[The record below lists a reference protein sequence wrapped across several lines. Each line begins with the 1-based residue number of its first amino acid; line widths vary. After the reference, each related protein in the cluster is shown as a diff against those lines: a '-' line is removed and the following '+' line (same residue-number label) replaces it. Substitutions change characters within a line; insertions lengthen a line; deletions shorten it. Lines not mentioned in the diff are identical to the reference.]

1 MNPQELFCPNMDCA
15 ARGQVGKGNIH
26 THSLKDQRC
35 ICDVCGQTFATTRGT
50 IFYRLRSD
58 PQLVMWVIV
67 LLAYGCPIQA
77 IVKAFGLDERTVC
90 DWHRRAGQHCQQ
102 VHEHLVEGS
111 QHDLEQVQ
119 ADEIKVKTQKG
130 TFWMALAIWVP
141 TRLWMGGVVSPKR
154 DLDLI
159 QALADKVRRMALCRP
174 LLLAVDG
181 LASYVSAFRNAFRSK
196 LPRQEGELGRCRLVA
211 WQDIAIVQVV
221 KQRVEGV
228 FAQCIE
234 RRIVQGTKTMIEQL
248 IVTTQGKGVI
258 NTAFIERLN
267 ATFRQRI
274 HSLTRRTRTLAQRA
288 ETLAAGMYIV
298 GCFYNFCDFHHSLR
312 LKLSVGSFGY
322 RWVQRTPAIVARLT
336 DHQWSPAE
344 LFNFKVPPARWKLPK
359 QRGRPSTAIL
369 QLAQQWAS

>member
-1 MNPQELFCPNMDCA
+1 MNPQELFCPNMDCP

-26 THSLKDQRC
+26 VHSQKDKRC
-35 ICDVCGQTFATTRGT
+35 ICEVCGQTFTTTTGT

-58 PQLVMWVIV
+58 PQLVMWVII
-67 LLAYGCPIQA
+67 LLANGCPVQA

-90 DWHRRAGQHCQQ
+90 DWQMRAGKHCQQ
-102 VHEHLVEGS
+102 VHERLVENS
-111 QHDLEQVQ
+111 QHDLQQVQ

-130 TFWMALAIWVP
+130 TIWMALAIWVP
-141 TRLWMGGVVSPKR
+141 TRLWLGGVVSAKR
-154 DLDLI
+154 DMDLI
-159 QALADKVRRMALCRP
+159 QALADKVRQMALCRP

-181 LASYVSAFRNAFRSK
+181 LASYVSTFRNAFRSK
-196 LPRQEGELGRCRLVA
+196 FPRRAGELGRCKMVS
-211 WQDIAIVQVV
+211 WQDIIIVQVV
-221 KQRVEGV
+221 KQRVESV
-228 FAQCIE
+228 LNVE
-234 RRIVQGTKTMIEQL
+234 RRIVQGAKDMLEHLIEK
-248 IVTTQGKGVI
+248 TQGKGVI

-274 HSLTRRTRTLAQRA
+274 NSLTRRTRTLAQRS

-336 DHQWSPAE
+336 DHQWTPTE
-344 LFNFKVPPARWKLPK
+344 LFNFKVPPPPWELPK

>member
-1 MNPQELFCPNMDCA
+1 MNPQELFCPNMDCP
-15 ARGQVGKGNIH
+15 ARGRVGKGNIH
-26 THSLKDQRC
+26 THSLKEKRC
-35 ICDVCGQTFATTRGT
+35 ICEVCGQTFTTTTGT

-67 LLAYGCPIQA
+67 LMAYGCPVQA

-90 DWHRRAGQHCQQ
+90 DWHRRAGKHCQQ
-102 VHEHLVEGS
+102 VHEHLVENS
-111 QHDLEQVQ
+111 QHDLQQVQ
-119 ADEIKVKTQKG
+119 ADEIKVKIQKG
-130 TFWMALAIWVP
+130 TIWMALAIWVP
-141 TRLWMGGVVSPKR
+141 ARLWLGGVISPRR

-159 QALADKVRRMALCRP
+159 QALADKVRKMALCRP

-196 LPRQEGELGRCRLVA
+196 FPRQAGELGRCKLVV

-221 KQRVEGV
+221 KQRVEGILN
-228 FAQCIE
+228 IE
-234 RRIVQGTKTMIEQL
+234 RRIVQGAEGMVERL
-248 IVTTQGKGVI
+248 IQTTQGKGVI

-322 RWVQRTPAIVARLT
+322 HWVQRTPAIVARLT
-336 DHQWSPAE
+336 DHQWTPTE
-344 LFNFKVPPARWKLPK
+344 LFNFKLHPPHWEPPK
-359 QRGRPSTAIL
+359 RRGRPSTALL

>member
-1 MNPQELFCPNMDCA
+1 MNPHELFCPNMDCP
-15 ARGQVGKGNIH
+15 ARGHKGKGNIH
-26 THSLKDQRC
+26 THSLKDKRC
-35 ICDVCGQTFATTRGT
+35 ICEVCGRTFATTTGT

-58 PQLVMWVIV
+58 PQMVMWVII

-90 DWHRRAGQHCQQ
+90 GWQKRAGQHCQQ
-102 VHEHLVEGS
+102 VHEHLVESS

-159 QALADKVRRMALCRP
+159 QALADKLRNMALCRP

-196 LPRQEGELGRCRLVA
+196 FPRPAGQTGRCKMVA
-211 WQDIAIVQVV
+211 WQDIVIVQVV
-221 KQRVEGV
+221 KQRVAGV
-228 FAQCIE
+228 LNVE
-234 RRIVQGTKTMIEQL
+234 RRIVQGAEDLVDRL
-248 IVTTQGKGVI
+248 IQTTQGKGVI

-274 HSLTRRTRTLAQRA
+274 NSLTRRTRTLAQRA
-288 ETLAAGMYIV
+288 ETLVSGMYIV

-322 RWVQRTPAIVARLT
+322 RWVQRTPAIAAGLT
-336 DHQWSPAE
+336 DHPWTPVE
-344 LFNFKVPPARWKLPK
+344 LCNFKVPPPRWELPT
-359 QRGRPSTAIL
+359 QRGRTSSALL
-369 QLAQQWAS
+369 QLAQQWAH

>member
-1 MNPQELFCPNMDCA
+1 MNPRDLFCPNLDCP
-15 ARGQVGKGNIH
+15 ARGQKGKGNIRP
-26 THSLKDQRC
+26 HSQKDKRC
-35 ICDVCGQTFATTRGT
+35 ICDTCGQTFTTTAGT

-77 IVKAFGLDERTVC
+77 IVKAFGLDERTVR
-90 DWHRRAGQHCQQ
+90 DWHRRAGKHCQQ
-102 VHEHLVEGS
+102 VHEHLVES
-111 QHDLEQVQ
+111 RQYDLEQVQ

-159 QALADKVRRMALCRP
+159 QALADKVRSMALCRP

-181 LASYVSAFRNAFRSK
+181 LASYVTAFRNAFRSK
-196 LPRQEGELGRCRLVA
+196 FPRAEGETGRCKMVS
-211 WQDIAIVQVV
+211 WQDIIIVQVV
-221 KQRVEGV
+221 KQRVEGMLHV
-228 FAQCIE
+228 E
-234 RRIVQGTKTMIEQL
+234 RRIVQGAKNMVEQL
-248 IVTTQGKGVI
+248 IITTQGTGVI

-288 ETLAAGMYIV
+288 ETLVAGMYIV

-312 LKLSVGSFGY
+312 LKLSVGSFSH
-322 RWVQRTPAIVARLT
+322 RWVQRTPAIASKLA
-336 DHQWSPAE
+336 DHQWTPAE
-344 LFNFKVPPARWKLPK
+344 LFNFTVPPPHWEIPK
-359 QRGRPSTAIL
+359 QRGRPSLTLL

>member
-1 MNPQELFCPNMDCA
+1 MNPHELFCPNMDCA
-15 ARGQVGKGNIH
+15 ARGQIGKGNIH
-26 THSLKDQRC
+26 THSLKDKRC
-35 ICDVCGQTFATTRGT
+35 ICDVCEQTFVTTTGT
-50 IFYRLRSD
+50 LFYRLRSD

-102 VHEHLVEGS
+102 VHEYLVES
-111 QHDLEQVQ
+111 RQQDLEQVQ

-130 TFWMALAIWVP
+130 PFWMALALWVP
-141 TRLWMGGVVSPKR
+141 TRLWMGGVVSAQR
-154 DLDLI
+154 DLNLI
-159 QALADKVRRMALCRP
+159 QALADKVRSMALCRP

-196 LPRQEGELGRCRLVA
+196 LPRHEGELGRSKLVA

-221 KQRVEGV
+221 KQRTEGV
-228 FAQCIE
+228 LNVE
-234 RRIVQGTKTMIEQL
+234 RRIVQGAKNMIERL
-248 IVTTQGKGVI
+248 ILTTQGKGVI

-274 HSLTRRTRTLAQRA
+274 NSLTRRTRTLAQRA
-288 ETLAAGMYIV
+288 ETLVAGMYIV

-322 RWVQRTPAIVARLT
+322 RWVQRTPAIASKLA
-336 DHQWSPAE
+336 DHQWTPAE
-344 LFNFKVPPARWKLPK
+344 LLNFKVPPSPWEIPK
-359 QRGRPSTAIL
+359 QRGRPSTAL
-369 QLAQQWAS
+369 LRLAHQWAA

>member
-1 MNPQELFCPNMDCA
+1 MNPQKLFCPNMDCP

-26 THSLKDQRC
+26 PHSLKDKRC
-35 ICDVCGQTFATTRGT
+35 RCDVCEKTFVTTAGS

-58 PQLVMWVIV
+58 PQLVMWVLI

-90 DWHRRAGQHCQQ
+90 AWQARAGQHCQE
-102 VHEHLVEGS
+102 VHEHLVENHP
-111 QHDLEQVQ
+111 HDLQHVQ

-130 TFWMALAIWVP
+130 TIWMALAIWVP
-141 TRLWMGGVVSPKR
+141 TRLWMGGVISPKR
-154 DLDLI
+154 DLALI
-159 QALADKVRRMALCRP
+159 QALADKVRNMALCRP

-196 LPRQEGELGRCRLVA
+196 FPRQQGELGRCKMVA
-211 WQDIAIVQVV
+211 WQNIAIVQVV

-228 FAQCIE
+228 LNVE
-234 RRIVQGTKTMIEQL
+234 RRIVQGAKNMIER
-248 IVTTQGKGVI
+248 IIITTQGKGVI

-274 HSLTRRTRTLAQRA
+274 NSLTRRTRTLAQRP
-288 ETLAAGMYIV
+288 ETLAAGMYLV

-322 RWVQRTPAIVARLT
+322 RWVQRTPAIASQLA
-336 DHQWSPAE
+336 DHQWTPTE
-344 LFNFKVPPARWKLPK
+344 LFNFKVPPARWEIPK
-359 QRGRPSTAIL
+359 QRGRPSTTIL

>member
-1 MNPQELFCPNMDCA
+1 MNPQELFCPNMDCP
-15 ARGQVGKGNIH
+15 ARGQIGKGNIH
-26 THSLKDQRC
+26 VHSRKDKRG
-35 ICDVCGQTFATTRGT
+35 ICEVCGQTFTTTTGT
-50 IFYRLRSD
+50 IFYRLHSD

-77 IVKAFGLDERTVC
+77 IVKAFGLDERTVSA
-90 DWHRRAGQHCQQ
+90 WHSRAGQHCQQ
-102 VHEHLVEGS
+102 VHEHLVESS

-130 TFWMALAIWVP
+130 TIWMASAIWVP
-141 TRLWMGGVVSPKR
+141 TRLWMGGVISPKR

-159 QALADKVRRMALCRP
+159 QALADKVRKMALCRP

-181 LASYVSAFRNAFRSK
+181 LASYISAFRNAFRSK
-196 LPRQEGELGRCRLVA
+196 FPRPEGATGRCKLVA

-228 FAQCIE
+228 LNIE
-234 RRIVQGTKTMIEQL
+234 RRIVQGAEDMVDRL
-248 IVTTQGKGVI
+248 IKTTQSKGVI
-258 NTAFIERLN
+258 NTAFIERLH

-274 HSLTRRTRTLAQRA
+274 SSLTRRTRTLAQRP
-288 ETLAAGMYIV
+288 ETLAAGMYLV

-322 RWVQRTPAIVARLT
+322 RWVHRTPAIVARLT
-336 DHQWSPAE
+336 DHPWTPTE
-344 LFNFKVPPARWKLPK
+344 LFNFKVPPSRWEPSK

-369 QLAQQWAS
+369 HLTQQWTS

>member
-1 MNPQELFCPNMDCA
+1 MNPRELFCPNMDCP
-15 ARGQVGKGNIH
+15 ARGQVGKENIRV
-26 THSLKDQRC
+26 HSQKEKRC
-35 ICDVCGQTFATTRGT
+35 ICEVCGQTFAITTGT

-90 DWHRRAGQHCQQ
+90 DWQKRAGKYCQQ
-102 VHEHLVEGS
+102 VHEHLVENS
-111 QHDLEQVQ
+111 QHDLQQVQ
-119 ADEIKVKTQKG
+119 ADEIKVKIQKG
-130 TFWMALAIWVP
+130 TIWMALAIWVP

-159 QALADKVRRMALCRP
+159 QALADKVRSMALCRP

-181 LASYVSAFRNAFRSK
+181 LASYVSAFRNTFRSK
-196 LPRQEGELGRCRLVA
+196 FPRLKGETGRCKLVS

-221 KQRVEGV
+221 KQRVDGILNV
-228 FAQCIE
+228 D
-234 RRIVQGTKTMIEQL
+234 RRIIQGAEGMVECFIQ
-248 IVTTQGKGVI
+248 TTQGKGVI

-288 ETLAAGMYIV
+288 ETLVAGMYIV
-298 GCFYNFCDFHHSLR
+298 GCCYNFCDYHHSLR
-312 LKLSVGSFGY
+312 LKLSVGSFGHH
-322 RWVQRTPAIVARLT
+322 WVQQTPAIAAGLT
-336 DHQWSPAE
+336 DHWWTPME
-344 LFNFKVPPARWKLPK
+344 FFHCKVPPPRWKLPK
-359 QRGRPSTAIL
+359 QRGRPSTALL
-369 QLAQQWAS
+369 QLAQQSDS

>member
-1 MNPQELFCPNMDCA
+1 MNPRELFCPNMDCP
-15 ARGQVGKGNIH
+15 ARGQVGKENIH
-26 THSLKDQRC
+26 VHSQKDKRC
-35 ICDVCGQTFATTRGT
+35 ICEVCGQTFTTTTGT

-67 LLAYGCPIQA
+67 LLAYGCPVQA
-77 IVKAFGLDERTVC
+77 IVKAFGLDERTVA
-90 DWHRRAGQHCQQ
+90 DWHRRAAQHCQQ
-102 VHEHLVEGS
+102 VHEHLVENS
-111 QHDLEQVQ
+111 QHDLQQVQ
-119 ADEIKVKTQKG
+119 ADELKVKTQKG
-130 TFWMALAIWVP
+130 TIWMALAIWVP

-159 QALADKVRRMALCRP
+159 QALADQVRRMALCRP

-196 LPRQEGELGRCRLVA
+196 FPRLEGETGRCKLVA

-221 KQRVEGV
+221 KQRVEEV
-228 FAQCIE
+228 LHVD
-234 RRIVQGTKTMIEQL
+234 RRIIQGAEGMLERL
-248 IVTTQGKGVI
+248 IQTTQGKGMI

-288 ETLAAGMYIV
+288 ETLAAGMYLV

-336 DHQWSPAE
+336 DHQWTPIE
-344 LFNFKVPPARWKLPK
+344 LFNFKVPPSHWELPK
-359 QRGRPSTAIL
+359 QRGRPSIAIL

>member
-1 MNPQELFCPNMDCA
+1 MNPQELFCPNLDCP
-15 ARGQVGKGNIH
+15 ARGQAGKGNIH
-26 THSLKDQRC
+26 SHSLKDKRC
-35 ICDVCGQTFATTRGT
+35 ICEVCGQTFATTTGT
-50 IFYRLRSD
+50 IFYRLRHA
-58 PQLVMWVIV
+58 PELVMQVIV
-67 LLAYGCPIQA
+67 LLANGCPVQA

-90 DWHRRAGQHCQQ
+90 NWHRRAGQHCQQ
-102 VHEHLVEGS
+102 VHEHLVES
-111 QHDLEQVQ
+111 RQQDLEQVQ

-159 QALADKVRRMALCRP
+159 QALADKVRKMALCRP

-196 LPRQEGELGRCRLVA
+196 FPRLEGETGRCKLVA

-221 KQRVEGV
+221 KQRVDGV
-228 FAQCIE
+228 LQIE
-234 RRIVQGTKTMIEQL
+234 RRIVQGAEGMVERL
-248 IVTTQGKGVI
+248 IKTTQGKGVI

-274 HSLTRRTRTLAQRA
+274 SSLTRRTRTLAQQA
-288 ETLAAGMYIV
+288 ETLVAGMYLV

-312 LKLSVGSFGY
+312 LKLSVGSFGHH
-322 RWVQRTPAIVARLT
+322 WVQRTPAIASGLT
-336 DHQWSPAE
+336 DHQWTPIE
-344 LFNFKVPPARWKLPK
+344 LLNFNVPPPRGELPK
-359 QRGRPSTAIL
+359 RRGRPSTALL
-369 QLAQQWAS
+369 QLAQQWAN

>member
-1 MNPQELFCPNMDCA
+1 MNPRELFCPNMDCP

-26 THSLKDQRC
+26 SHSLKDKRC
-35 ICDVCGQTFATTRGT
+35 ICDVCQRTFATTSGT

-58 PQLVMWVIV
+58 PQLVMWVIILV
-67 LLAYGCPIQA
+67 AYGCPLQA
-77 IVKAFGLDERTVC
+77 IVKAFGLDERTVR
-90 DWHRRAGQHCQQ
+90 DWQRRAGQHCQQ
-102 VHEHLVEGS
+102 VHEHLVEGR

-130 TFWMALAIWVP
+130 TIWMALAIWVP

-159 QALADKVRRMALCRP
+159 QALADKVRNMALCRS

-196 LPRQEGELGRCRLVA
+196 FPRQAAETGRCRMVS
-211 WQDIAIVQVV
+211 WQNIVIVQVV

-228 FAQCIE
+228 LNVE
-234 RRIVQGTKTMIEQL
+234 RRIVQGTKDMVENLIQL
-248 IVTTQGKGVI
+248 TQGKGVI

-274 HSLTRRTRTLAQRA
+274 NALTRRTRTLAQHP
-288 ETLAAGMYIV
+288 ETLVAGMYLV

-322 RWVQRTPAIVARLT
+322 RWVQRTPAMASGLT
-336 DHQWSPAE
+336 DHQWTPIE
-344 LFNFKVPPARWKLPK
+344 LFSLKLPPPRWQIPK
-359 QRGRPSTAIL
+359 QRGRPSTALL
-369 QLAQQWAS
+369 QLAQQWAN